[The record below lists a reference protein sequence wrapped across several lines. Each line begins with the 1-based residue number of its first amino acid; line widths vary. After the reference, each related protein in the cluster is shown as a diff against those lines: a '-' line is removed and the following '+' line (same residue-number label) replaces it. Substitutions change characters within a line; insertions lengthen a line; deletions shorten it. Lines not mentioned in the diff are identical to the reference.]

1 MGEGHEMGIHEKM
14 SIDITFMFLWWTFS
28 KSIDRLIEY
37 QIECEQRTEY
47 TKSHFKCIKRAKNQ
61 SGYDIR

>member
-1 MGEGHEMGIHEKM
+1 M

-37 QIECEQRTEY
+37 QIEYEECGGE
-47 TKSHFKCIKRAKNQ
+47 HRAFIQHTDWNPILNVKKGPNKKE
-61 SGYDIR
+61 SK

>member
-1 MGEGHEMGIHEKM
+1 MKWGYTKM

-37 QIECEQRTEY
+37 QIESEY
-47 TKSHFKCIKRAKNQ
+47 TKSYFKCIKGAKNQ
-61 SGYDIR
+61 RGYHIR